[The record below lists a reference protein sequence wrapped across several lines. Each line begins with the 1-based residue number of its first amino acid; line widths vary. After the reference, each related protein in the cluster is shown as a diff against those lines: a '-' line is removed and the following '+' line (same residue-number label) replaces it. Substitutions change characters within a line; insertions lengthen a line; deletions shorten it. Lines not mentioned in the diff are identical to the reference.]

1 MRYRPIP
8 VYKKCGDGVPLE
20 QPKKQTI
27 TLKGQ
32 WLKELGRVIFEFNSY
47 LIDNVIQYS
56 TIEVQKIKEVL
67 DMATT
72 LVQVRIDDELKNQ
85 ATAVYDA
92 LGIDLS
98 TAVRMF
104 LKRSVMVN
112 GVPFNMTLPKNDYKA
127 ERAARAL
134 QELSNAAVENGTSE
148 MSLEE
153 INAEIEAVRK
163 AK

>member
-1 MRYRPIP
+1 
-8 VYKKCGDGVPLE
+8 
-20 QPKKQTI
+20 
-27 TLKGQ
+27 
-32 WLKELGRVIFEFNSY
+32 
-47 LIDNVIQYS
+47 
-56 TIEVQKIKEVL
+56 
-67 DMATT
+67 MATT

-112 GVPFNMTLPKNDYKA
+112 GVPFDMILPKSDYKA
-127 ERAARAL
+127 ERAVKAL
-134 QELSNAAVENGTSE
+134 QELSSAAMENGTSE
-148 MSLEE
+148 LTLEE

-163 AK
+163 TK

>member
-1 MRYRPIP
+1 
-8 VYKKCGDGVPLE
+8 
-20 QPKKQTI
+20 
-27 TLKGQ
+27 
-32 WLKELGRVIFEFNSY
+32 
-47 LIDNVIQYS
+47 
-56 TIEVQKIKEVL
+56 
-67 DMATT
+67 MATT

-112 GVPFNMTLPKNDYKA
+112 GVPFSMTLPKSDYKA

-134 QELSNAAVENGTSE
+134 QGLSNAAMENGTSE

-153 INAEIEAVRK
+153 INAEIAVVRN

>member
-1 MRYRPIP
+1 MRYRSIP
-8 VYKKCGDGVPLE
+8 VYKKCGDCVPLE

>member
-1 MRYRPIP
+1 
-8 VYKKCGDGVPLE
+8 
-20 QPKKQTI
+20 
-27 TLKGQ
+27 
-32 WLKELGRVIFEFNSY
+32 
-47 LIDNVIQYS
+47 
-56 TIEVQKIKEVL
+56 
-67 DMATT
+67 MATT

-112 GVPFNMTLPKNDYKA
+112 GVPFYMTLPKKDYKA
-127 ERAARAL
+127 ERAVRAL

-148 MSLEE
+148 MTLEE
-153 INAEIEAVRK
+153 INAEINAVRK
-163 AK
+163 LK

>member
-1 MRYRPIP
+1 M
-8 VYKKCGDGVPLE
+8 
-20 QPKKQTI
+20 
-27 TLKGQ
+27 
-32 WLKELGRVIFEFNSY
+32 S
-47 LIDNVIQYS
+47 
-56 TIEVQKIKEVL
+56 
-67 DMATT
+67 TT
-72 LVQVRIDDELKNQ
+72 LVQVRVDDELKNQ

-112 GVPFNMTLPKNDYKA
+112 GVPFDMILPKSDYKA
-127 ERAARAL
+127 EKAARAL
-134 QELSNAAVENGTSE
+134 QELSSAAMENGTAE

>member
-1 MRYRPIP
+1 M
-8 VYKKCGDGVPLE
+8 PLE
-20 QPKKQTI
+20 QPKKQII

>member
-1 MRYRPIP
+1 MK
-8 VYKKCGDGVPLE
+8 YK
-20 QPKKQTI
+20 Q
-27 TLKGQ
+27 
-32 WLKELGRVIFEFNSY
+32 
-47 LIDNVIQYS
+47 
-56 TIEVQKIKEVL
+56 IKEVF
-67 DMATT
+67 DIATT

-134 QELSNAAVENGTSE
+134 QELSNAAVENGNSE

>member
-1 MRYRPIP
+1 M
-8 VYKKCGDGVPLE
+8 PLE
-20 QPKKQTI
+20 QSKKQII